1 MEKKK
6 LNLSIS
12 RVENR
17 KEIKGLVSKNLPAS
31 CCCCCCCCA
40 DIDINVGTGSKNQM
54 VESTVVN

>member
-17 KEIKGLVSKNLPAS
+17 KEIKGLVSKNLPAA
-31 CCCCCCCCA
+31 CCCCCCGLST
-40 DIDINVGTGSKNQM
+40 DDGIN
-54 VESTVVN
+54 